1 MRVSLFILLG
11 LLLYHLY
18 PFLILMPIIF
28 RDKHKPPPPLI
39 FIPLWLLWLGINIM

>member
-18 PFLILMPIIF
+18 PFFILMPIIL
-28 RDKHKPPPPLI
+28 RD
-39 FIPLWLLWLGINIM
+39 